1 MHKKILFAVGLV
13 LAVVSCVL
21 PTMLTFVT
29 CGLLAVWTGLAYWG
43 AGVVYTRRP
52 PRIEYMVGIRAYSYV
67 MVLATLI
74 CYAMALPLALKTFEG
89 PMLFLS
95 LGLMAATTGFVFG
108 WLAGVLKH
116 CIADTLLQEA
126 IECD

>member
-1 MHKKILFAVGLV
+1 MHKKILFAVGLALV
-13 LAVVSCVL
+13 AASCLL

-29 CGLLAVWTGLAYWG
+29 CGLLAAWMGLAYCG
-43 AGVVYTRRP
+43 AGVLFTRRP
-52 PRIEYMVGIRAYSYV
+52 PRIEYMVGIRAYAYV

-74 CYAMALPLALKTFEG
+74 SYGMALPLALKTFEG
-89 PMLFLS
+89 PMLFLAF
-95 LGLMAATTGFVFG
+95 GLMAGTTGFVFG

-126 IECD
+126 SDCE